1 MDPKEFW
8 MKAVDIT
15 ELRRLETMLTAAG
28 IQHEWLDEPE
38 MGGATIKVPTQKAW
52 RASRGISII
61 QNRGSYGGPGGKLEC
76 WCKTKKRNER
86 EPEGWLSA
94 EEVLARVKEAVL

>member
-15 ELRRLETMLTAAG
+15 ELKRLDVMLTDAG
-28 IQHEWLDEPE
+28 IQHEWLDEPS

-61 QNRGSYGGPGGKLEC
+61 QHRGSYGGPGGKLEC
-76 WCKTKKRNER
+76 WCKTKKRNET

-94 EEVLARVKEAVL
+94 EEVLARVKEAT